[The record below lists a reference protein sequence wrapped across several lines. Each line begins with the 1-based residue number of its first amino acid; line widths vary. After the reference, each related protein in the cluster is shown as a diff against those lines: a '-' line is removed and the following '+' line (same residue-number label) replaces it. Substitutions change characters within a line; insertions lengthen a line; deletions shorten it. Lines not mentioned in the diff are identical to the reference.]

1 MTVLFKLQVCL
12 QVTDSCG
19 LYKGNYRIIIFPWDP
34 GASKLLLRVGGKPK
48 LKKGGMLSP
57 VSPQRLYRPK
67 PNCLSDN
74 ATKAT
79 TRGGEGIDYS
89 EEQNPSPPFLPPRLL
104 QGLLLLQQSGL
115 LPASLYL
122 ASLLYLQFTLGPVLV
137 ACFPPYSGDG
147 FMYYCF
153 VVLI

>member
-1 MTVLFKLQVCL
+1 MVSIQV
-12 QVTDSCG
+12 VRAHVRFG
-19 LYKGNYRIIIFPWDP
+19 WVMIFELTEF
-34 GASKLLLRVGGKPK
+34 LLA
-48 LKKGGMLSP
+48 P

-67 PNCLSDN
+67 PNCLKDN

-79 TRGGEGIDYS
+79 TRGGEDIDYS
-89 EEQNPSPPFLPPRLL
+89 ERTPHPPLPPRLL

-147 FMYYCF
+147 FIYYCF